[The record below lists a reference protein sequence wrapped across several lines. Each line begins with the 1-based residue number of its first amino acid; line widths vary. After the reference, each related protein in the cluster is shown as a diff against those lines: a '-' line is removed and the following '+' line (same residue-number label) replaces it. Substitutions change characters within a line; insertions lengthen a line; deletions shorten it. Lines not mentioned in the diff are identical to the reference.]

1 MIHMNLEESRQ
12 QIDKIDKELFDL
24 FEKRLKLALDVAS
37 YKKEHQ
43 MTIFRPEREQAIL
56 DHHAAAAKPGYEN
69 YTRTFFHTCM
79 ECGKCDQL
87 IFIDAEIPSLADI
100 DPQKPVEI
108 ELSFLPDDSL
118 QTKLLYLLLIHE
130 IHLISLEVHHS
141 ADQNLVEYRI
151 ICNVLASNA
160 NFKEFMRALNYYS
173 CSCRFH
179 QLPENSNN

>member
-1 MIHMNLEESRQ
+1 MNLQESRQ

-24 FEKRLKLALDVAS
+24 FEKRLKLALDVAA
-37 YKKEHQ
+37 YKKAHQ
-43 MTIFRPEREQAIL
+43 MTIFRPEREQEIL
-56 DHHAAAAKPGYEN
+56 DHHAAAAKPGYKN

-87 IFIDAEIPSLADI
+87 IFINAPIPSLSEI

-130 IHLISLEVHHS
+130 IHLISLEVHPS
-141 ADQNLVEYRI
+141 ADRNLVKYRI
-151 ICNVLASNA
+151 ICNALAPNA
-160 NFKEFMRALNYYS
+160 NFKEFLRALNYYS
-173 CSCRFH
+173 CSCTLH
-179 QLPENSNN
+179 QLCEKSNN

>member
-1 MIHMNLEESRQ
+1 MNLEESRQ
-12 QIDKIDKELFDL
+12 QIDAIDKELFNL
-24 FEKRLKLALDVAS
+24 FEKRLKLAVDVAA
-37 YKKEHQ
+37 YKKAHQ

-69 YTRTFFHTCM
+69 YVRTFFHTCM

-87 IFIDAEIPSLADI
+87 ICIDAPIPSLSEI

-130 IHLISLEVHHS
+130 IHLISLKTHAS
-141 ADQNLVEYRI
+141 SDQNLVKYRI
-151 ICNVLASNA
+151 VCKALVPNA
-160 NFKEFMRALNYYS
+160 NFKEFLRAINYYS
-173 CSCRFH
+173 QSCSFR
-179 QLPENSNN
+179 QLSESN

>member
-1 MIHMNLEESRQ
+1 MNLEESRL

-24 FEKRLKLALDVAS
+24 FEKRLKLALDVAA
-37 YKKEHQ
+37 YKKAHQ

-56 DHHAAAAKPGYEN
+56 DSHAAAANPGHEN

-87 IFIDAEIPSLADI
+87 IFMDTPIPSLPGI
-100 DPQKPVEI
+100 DPKKPIEI
-108 ELSFLPDDSL
+108 ELSFLPDDSV

-141 ADQNLVEYRI
+141 PDQNLIKYRI

-160 NFKEFMRALNYYS
+160 NFQEFLRALNYYS
-173 CSCRFH
+173 CSCSIH
-179 QLPENSNN
+179 QLSE